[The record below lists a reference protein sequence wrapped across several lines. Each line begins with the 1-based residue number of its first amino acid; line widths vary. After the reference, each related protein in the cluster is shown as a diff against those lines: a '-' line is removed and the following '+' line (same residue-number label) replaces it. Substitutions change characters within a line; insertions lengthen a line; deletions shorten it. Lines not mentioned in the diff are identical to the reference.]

1 MARLLTGRYQ
11 QTEVAGITI
20 ADVRDDWRLDHDQ
33 VTAAVAHAL
42 QYVAQARGGFPELVT
57 DHLRQVVVL
66 DTRKQWA
73 SIAARGYYTGLPLS
87 ERQSAFFLACRLVW
101 AATFIRLARNVP
113 LWRRRRRIGAIR
125 RQAHEAQL
133 RFVDQFPNGHEWREY
148 LGTPDQDA

>member
-73 SIAARGYYTGLPLS
+73 SIAARG
-87 ERQSAFFLACRLVW
+87 
-101 AATFIRLARNVP
+101 
-113 LWRRRRRIGAIR
+113 
-125 RQAHEAQL
+125 
-133 RFVDQFPNGHEWREY
+133 
-148 LGTPDQDA
+148 